1 MGQRMVGLFYLSRR
15 ALSQRTQLPNTAS
28 LIAYGMHGSITE
40 FRGSVCAPG
49 RNAYIAEGSAPV
61 GAGA

>member
-1 MGQRMVGLFYLSRR
+1 M
-15 ALSQRTQLPNTAS
+15 
-28 LIAYGMHGSITE
+28 GSITE

-61 GAGA
+61 GAGAQLDRPAGARGRQLSSHSRFE